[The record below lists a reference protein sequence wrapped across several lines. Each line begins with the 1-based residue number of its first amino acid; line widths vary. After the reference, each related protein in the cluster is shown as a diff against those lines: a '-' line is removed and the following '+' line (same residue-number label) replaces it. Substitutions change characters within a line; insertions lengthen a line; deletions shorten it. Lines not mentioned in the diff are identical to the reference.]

1 MSRFEEDDAVVMLP
15 IAELPTADKNRI
27 YRMDG

>member
-15 IAELPTADKNRI
+15 SAELPTADKNHT
-27 YRMDG
+27 YRMPL